1 MEIDLSV
8 VLLVHFR
15 EPCELKKLA
24 LVFHVFFPGNSD
36 RLMFK
41 SLLSLSPGCKVTY
54 KTSDRDIWENL
65 AFNVRK

>member
-15 EPCELKKLA
+15 EACELKKLA
-24 LVFHVFFPGNSD
+24 LIFLVFFYGNSD

-41 SLLSLSPGCKVTY
+41 STLCLSPGCKVTY
-54 KTSDRDIWENL
+54 KTSDRDVWEHL
-65 AFNVRK
+65 AFNVSK